1 MKLFKGLCIFG
12 AGVIAGA
19 FVAARAVKEKYQQEA
34 EEEIAEMREYYRELK
49 KESTKVETAEDDTKE
64 DAKDDFKPIE
74 ELEEAKEIIKE
85 KGYINYTHY
94 NDTDIKE
101 NNKEEQ
107 VDEND
112 TDIKENNKE
121 EQVDENEI
129 YIIDP
134 EEYGGENGEYDTA
147 TLTYFKDGV
156 LADEVDE
163 IVAYNIIGGEENLQP
178 FKDYPDCNAVYV
190 RDDNIMVDYEILRD
204 PYQYDEYKMD
214 FSDDRP
220 PHQL

>member
-34 EEEIAEMREYYRELK
+34 EEEIAEMREYYRELTK
-49 KESTKVETAEDDTKE
+49 NAKTPDEDKMLEEDEKRKEEKEENTKN
-64 DAKDDFKPIE
+64 DFKPIE
-74 ELEEAKEIIKE
+74 ELEEAKEIIKD

-101 NNKEEQ
+101 NKR
-107 VDEND
+107 
-112 TDIKENNKE
+112 E

-156 LADEVDE
+156 LTDEVDE

>member
-64 DAKDDFKPIE
+64 ESKEESKEDFKPIE
-74 ELEEAKEIIKE
+74 ELAEAEEIIKDR
-85 KGYINYTHY
+85 GYINYTHY

-101 NNKEEQ
+101 NNKEER
-107 VDEND
+107 
-112 TDIKENNKE
+112 
-121 EQVDENEI
+121 VDENEI

>member
-12 AGVIAGA
+12 AGVLAGA

-64 DAKDDFKPIE
+64 ESKEEPKDDFKPIE

-107 VDEND
+107 VDEN
-112 TDIKENNKE
+112 
-121 EQVDENEI
+121 EI

-147 TLTYFKDGV
+147 SLTYFKDGV

-163 IVAYNIIGGEENLQP
+163 IVPYNIIGGEENLQP

>member
-1 MKLFKGLCIFG
+1 MKLFKGLCIFAAGTLVG
-12 AGVIAGA
+12 AA
-19 FVAARAVKEKYQQEA
+19 VAAKAVREKYQQEA

-49 KESTKVETAEDDTKE
+49 KEATKVDTTEDDTKE
-64 DAKDDFKPIE
+64 ESKEESKEDFRPIE
-74 ELEEAKEIIKE
+74 ELAEAEGIIKD
-85 KGYINYTHY
+85 KGYVNYTNY
-94 NDTDIKE
+94 NDTDYNE

-107 VDEND
+107 VDED
-112 TDIKENNKE
+112 
-121 EQVDENEI
+121 EI

-134 EEYGGENGEYDTA
+134 EEFGGENGEYDTA

-163 IVAYNIIGGEENLQP
+163 IVTYNVIGGEENLQP
-178 FKDYPDCNAVYV
+178 FKDYPDCTAVYV

-204 PYQYDEYKMD
+204 PYQYDEYKWD
-214 FSDDRP
+214 LSDDKP

>member
-1 MKLFKGLCIFG
+1 MKLFKGLCIFAAGTLVG
-12 AGVIAGA
+12 AA
-19 FVAARAVKEKYQQEA
+19 VAAKAVREKYQQEA

-49 KESTKVETAEDDTKE
+49 KEATKVDTTEDDTKE
-64 DAKDDFKPIE
+64 ESKEDFRPIE
-74 ELEEAKEIIKE
+74 ELAEAEGIIKD
-85 KGYINYTHY
+85 KGYVNYTNY
-94 NDTDIKE
+94 NDTDYSE

-107 VDEND
+107 VDED
-112 TDIKENNKE
+112 
-121 EQVDENEI
+121 EI

-134 EEYGGENGEYDTA
+134 EEFGGENGEYDTA

-163 IVAYNIIGGEENLQP
+163 IVTYNVIGGEENLQP
-178 FKDYPDCNAVYV
+178 FKDYPDCTAVYV

-204 PYQYDEYKMD
+204 PYQYDEYKWD
-214 FSDDRP
+214 LSDDKP

>member
-1 MKLFKGLCIFG
+1 MKLFKGLCIFAAGTLVG
-12 AGVIAGA
+12 AA
-19 FVAARAVKEKYQQEA
+19 VAAKAVREKYQQEA

-49 KESTKVETAEDDTKE
+49 KEATKVDSTEDDTKE
-64 DAKDDFKPIE
+64 ESKEDFRPIE
-74 ELEEAKEIIKE
+74 ELAEAEGIIKD
-85 KGYINYTHY
+85 KGYVNYTNY
-94 NDTDIKE
+94 NDTDYNE

-107 VDEND
+107 VDED
-112 TDIKENNKE
+112 D
-121 EQVDENEI
+121 I

-134 EEYGGENGEYDTA
+134 EEFGGENGEYDTS

-163 IVAYNIIGGEENLQP
+163 IVTYNIIGGEENLQP
-178 FKDYPDCNAVYV
+178 FKDYPDCTAVYV

-214 FSDDRP
+214 FSDDKP

>member
-49 KESTKVETAEDDTKE
+49 KESTKVETAEEDAEEDTKE
-64 DAKDDFKPIE
+64 EPKDDFKPIE

-94 NDTDIKE
+94 
-101 NNKEEQ
+101 
-107 VDEND
+107 ND

>member
-64 DAKDDFKPIE
+64 ESKEESKEDFKPIE
-74 ELEEAKEIIKE
+74 ELAEAEEIIKDR
-85 KGYINYTHY
+85 GYINYTHY
-94 NDTDIKE
+94 
-101 NNKEEQ
+101 
-107 VDEND
+107 ND

-147 TLTYFKDGV
+147 SLTYFKDGV

>member
-64 DAKDDFKPIE
+64 ESKEEPKDDFKPIE
-74 ELEEAKEIIKE
+74 ELEEAKEIIKD

-94 NDTDIKE
+94 
-101 NNKEEQ
+101 
-107 VDEND
+107 ND

-156 LADEVDE
+156 LTDEVDE

-178 FKDYPDCNAVYV
+178 FKDHPDCNAVYV

>member
-1 MKLFKGLCIFG
+1 MKLFKGLCIFAAGTLVG
-12 AGVIAGA
+12 AA
-19 FVAARAVKEKYQQEA
+19 VAAKAVREKYQQEA

-49 KESTKVETAEDDTKE
+49 KEATKVDTAEDDTKE
-64 DAKDDFKPIE
+64 ESKEDFRPIE
-74 ELEEAKEIIKE
+74 ELAEAEGIIKD
-85 KGYINYTHY
+85 KGYVNYTNY
-94 NDTDIKE
+94 NDTDYNE

-107 VDEND
+107 VDED
-112 TDIKENNKE
+112 
-121 EQVDENEI
+121 EI

-134 EEYGGENGEYDTA
+134 EEFGGENGEYDTA

-163 IVAYNIIGGEENLQP
+163 IVTYNIIGGEENLQP
-178 FKDYPDCNAVYV
+178 FKDYPDCTAVYV

-214 FSDDRP
+214 FSDDKP

>member
-64 DAKDDFKPIE
+64 ESKEESKEDFKPIE
-74 ELEEAKEIIKE
+74 ELAEAEEIIKDR
-85 KGYINYTHY
+85 GYINYTHY
-94 NDTDIKE
+94 
-101 NNKEEQ
+101 
-107 VDEND
+107 ND

-156 LADEVDE
+156 LTDEVDE

>member
-12 AGVIAGA
+12 AGVVAGA

-49 KESTKVETAEDDTKE
+49 KESTKVETAEEDAEDDTKE
-64 DAKDDFKPIE
+64 EPKDDFKPIE

-107 VDEND
+107 VDEN
-112 TDIKENNKE
+112 
-121 EQVDENEI
+121 EI

-147 TLTYFKDGV
+147 SLTYFKDGV
-156 LADEVDE
+156 LTDEVDE

>member
-64 DAKDDFKPIE
+64 ESKEEPKDDFKPIE
-74 ELEEAKEIIKE
+74 ELEEAEEIIKDR
-85 KGYINYTHY
+85 GYINYTHY
-94 NDTDIKE
+94 
-101 NNKEEQ
+101 
-107 VDEND
+107 ND

-163 IVAYNIIGGEENLQP
+163 IVPYNIIGGEENLQP

>member
-64 DAKDDFKPIE
+64 ESKEESKEDFKPIE
-74 ELEEAKEIIKE
+74 ELAEAEEIIKDR
-85 KGYINYTHY
+85 GYINYTHY
-94 NDTDIKE
+94 
-101 NNKEEQ
+101 
-107 VDEND
+107 ND

-147 TLTYFKDGV
+147 SLTYFKDGV

-163 IVAYNIIGGEENLQP
+163 IVPYNIIGGEENLQP

>member
-64 DAKDDFKPIE
+64 EHKDDFKPIE
-74 ELEEAKEIIKE
+74 ELEEAKEIIKD

-94 NDTDIKE
+94 NDTDIE
-101 NNKEEQ
+101 
-107 VDEND
+107 END
-112 TDIKENNKE
+112 NKE

-147 TLTYFKDGV
+147 SLTYFKDGV

-163 IVAYNIIGGEENLQP
+163 IVPYNIIGGEENLQP
-178 FKDYPDCNAVYV
+178 FKDYPD
-190 RDDNIMVDYEILRD
+190 
-204 PYQYDEYKMD
+204 
-214 FSDDRP
+214 
-220 PHQL
+220 

>member
-34 EEEIAEMREYYRELK
+34 EEEIAEMREYYRE
-49 KESTKVETAEDDTKE
+49 KEQKRREAEEYEAIVEETETEYKE
-64 DAKDDFKPIE
+64 DFKPIE
-74 ELEEAKEIIKE
+74 ELEEAKEIIKD

-101 NNKEEQ
+101 NKR
-107 VDEND
+107 
-112 TDIKENNKE
+112 E

-178 FKDYPDCNAVYV
+178 FKDHPDCNAVYV

>member
-1 MKLFKGLCIFG
+1 MKLFKGLCIF
-12 AGVIAGA
+12 AAGA
-19 FVAARAVKEKYQQEA
+19 LVGAAVAAKAVREKYQQEA

-49 KESTKVETAEDDTKE
+49 KEATKVDTAEDNTKEETKE
-64 DAKDDFKPIE
+64 DFRPIE
-74 ELEEAKEIIKE
+74 ELAEAEGIIKD
-85 KGYINYTHY
+85 KGYVNYTNY
-94 NDTDIKE
+94 NDTDYNE

-107 VDEND
+107 VDED
-112 TDIKENNKE
+112 
-121 EQVDENEI
+121 EI

-134 EEYGGENGEYDTA
+134 EEFGGENGEYDTA

-163 IVAYNIIGGEENLQP
+163 IVTYNVIGGEENLQP
-178 FKDYPDCNAVYV
+178 FKDYPDCTAVYV

-214 FSDDRP
+214 FSDDKP

>member
-12 AGVIAGA
+12 AGVVAGA
-19 FVAARAVKEKYQQEA
+19 FVAARTVKEKYQQEA

-64 DAKDDFKPIE
+64 ESKEESKKDFKPIE
-74 ELEEAKEIIKE
+74 ELAEAEEIIKDR
-85 KGYINYTHY
+85 GYINYTHY
-94 NDTDIKE
+94 
-101 NNKEEQ
+101 
-107 VDEND
+107 ND

-147 TLTYFKDGV
+147 SLTYFKDGV

-163 IVAYNIIGGEENLQP
+163 IVPYNIIGGEENLQP

>member
-12 AGVIAGA
+12 AGVVAGA

-64 DAKDDFKPIE
+64 ESKEEPKDDFKPIE
-74 ELEEAKEIIKE
+74 ELEEAKEIIKD

-94 NDTDIKE
+94 
-101 NNKEEQ
+101 
-107 VDEND
+107 ND

-163 IVAYNIIGGEENLQP
+163 IVPYNIIGGEENLQP

>member
-1 MKLFKGLCIFG
+1 MKLFKGLCIF
-12 AGVIAGA
+12 AAGA
-19 FVAARAVKEKYQQEA
+19 LAGATVAAKAVREKYQQEA

-49 KESTKVETAEDDTKE
+49 KESTKVETTEDDTKE
-64 DAKDDFKPIE
+64 EPKEDFKPIE
-74 ELEEAKEIIKE
+74 ELEEAKEIIKD

-101 NNKEEQ
+101 NKREEQ
-107 VDEND
+107 VDED
-112 TDIKENNKE
+112 
-121 EQVDENEI
+121 EI

-163 IVAYNIIGGEENLQP
+163 IVTYNVIGGEENLQP
-178 FKDYPDCNAVYV
+178 FKDYPDCTAVYV

-204 PYQYDEYKMD
+204 AC
-214 FSDDRP
+214 
-220 PHQL
+220 

>member
-1 MKLFKGLCIFG
+1 MKLFKDLCIFG

-64 DAKDDFKPIE
+64 EPKDNFKPIE
-74 ELEEAKEIIKE
+74 ELEEAKEIIKD

-101 NNKEEQ
+101 NK
-107 VDEND
+107 
-112 TDIKENNKE
+112 KE

-129 YIIDP
+129 
-134 EEYGGENGEYDTA
+134 
-147 TLTYFKDGV
+147 
-156 LADEVDE
+156 
-163 IVAYNIIGGEENLQP
+163 
-178 FKDYPDCNAVYV
+178 
-190 RDDNIMVDYEILRD
+190 
-204 PYQYDEYKMD
+204 
-214 FSDDRP
+214 
-220 PHQL
+220 

>member
-12 AGVIAGA
+12 AGVVAGA

-34 EEEIAEMREYYRELK
+34 EEEIAEMREYYRE
-49 KESTKVETAEDDTKE
+49 KEQKRREAEEYEAIVEETETEYKE
-64 DAKDDFKPIE
+64 DFKPIE
-74 ELEEAKEIIKE
+74 ELAEAEEIIKD

-101 NNKEEQ
+101 NKR
-107 VDEND
+107 
-112 TDIKENNKE
+112 E

-147 TLTYFKDGV
+147 SLTYFKDGV
-156 LADEVDE
+156 LTDEVDE

-178 FKDYPDCNAVYV
+178 FKDHPDCNAVYV

>member
-1 MKLFKGLCIFG
+1 MKLFKGLCIFATG
-12 AGVIAGA
+12 AIVGA
-19 FVAARAVKEKYQQEA
+19 AVAAKAVREKYQQEA

-49 KESTKVETAEDDTKE
+49 KEATKVDTTEDDTKE
-64 DAKDDFKPIE
+64 ESKEDFRPIE
-74 ELEEAKEIIKE
+74 ELAEAEGIIKD
-85 KGYINYTHY
+85 KGYVNYTNY
-94 NDTDIKE
+94 NDTDYNE

-107 VDEND
+107 VDED
-112 TDIKENNKE
+112 
-121 EQVDENEI
+121 EI

-134 EEYGGENGEYDTA
+134 EEFGGENGEYDTA

-163 IVAYNIIGGEENLQP
+163 VVTYNVIGGEENLQP
-178 FKDYPDCNAVYV
+178 FKDYPDCTAVYV

-214 FSDDRP
+214 FSDYKP

>member
-64 DAKDDFKPIE
+64 ESKEESKEDFKPIE
-74 ELEEAKEIIKE
+74 ELAEAEEIIKDR
-85 KGYINYTHY
+85 GYINYTHY
-94 NDTDIKE
+94 
-101 NNKEEQ
+101 
-107 VDEND
+107 ND

-147 TLTYFKDGV
+147 SLTYFKDGV
-156 LADEVDE
+156 LTDEVDE

-178 FKDYPDCNAVYV
+178 FKDHPDCNAVYV

>member
-34 EEEIAEMREYYRELK
+34 EEEIAEMREYYRELTK
-49 KESTKVETAEDDTKE
+49 NAKTPDEDKMLEEDEKRKEEKEENTKN
-64 DAKDDFKPIE
+64 DFKPIE
-74 ELEEAKEIIKE
+74 ELEEAKEIIKD

-101 NNKEEQ
+101 NKR
-107 VDEND
+107 
-112 TDIKENNKE
+112 E

>member
-12 AGVIAGA
+12 AGVVAGA

-34 EEEIAEMREYYRELK
+34 EEEIAEMREYYRE
-49 KESTKVETAEDDTKE
+49 KEQKRREAEEYEAIVEETETEYKE
-64 DAKDDFKPIE
+64 DFKPIE
-74 ELEEAKEIIKE
+74 ELEEAKEIIKD

-94 NDTDIKE
+94 
-101 NNKEEQ
+101 
-107 VDEND
+107 ND

-147 TLTYFKDGV
+147 SLTYFKDGV
-156 LADEVDE
+156 LTDEVDE

>member
-64 DAKDDFKPIE
+64 ESKEEPKDDFKPIE
-74 ELEEAKEIIKE
+74 ELEEAKEIIKD
-85 KGYINYTHY
+85 KGYINYTRY

-101 NNKEEQ
+101 NKR
-107 VDEND
+107 
-112 TDIKENNKE
+112 E

-156 LADEVDE
+156 LTDEVDE
-163 IVAYNIIGGEENLQP
+163 IVPYNIIGGEENLQP

>member
-49 KESTKVETAEDDTKE
+49 KEATKVDTTEDDTKE
-64 DAKDDFKPIE
+64 ESKEESKEDFRPIE
-74 ELEEAKEIIKE
+74 ELAEAEGIIKD
-85 KGYINYTHY
+85 KGYVNYTNY
-94 NDTDIKE
+94 NDTDYNE

-107 VDEND
+107 VDED
-112 TDIKENNKE
+112 
-121 EQVDENEI
+121 EI

-134 EEYGGENGEYDTA
+134 EEFGGENGEYDTA

-163 IVAYNIIGGEENLQP
+163 IVTYNIIGGEENLQP
-178 FKDYPDCNAVYV
+178 FKDYPDCTAVYV

-214 FSDDRP
+214 FSDDKP

>member
-12 AGVIAGA
+12 AGALVGA
-19 FVAARAVKEKYQQEA
+19 VVAAKAVREKYQQEA
-34 EEEIAEMREYYRELK
+34 EEEIAEMREYYREK
-49 KESTKVETAEDDTKE
+49 DQKRREAEEYEAIVEETETGYKEN
-64 DAKDDFKPIE
+64 FKPIE
-74 ELEEAKEIIKE
+74 ELEEAKEIIKD

-94 NDTDIKE
+94 
-101 NNKEEQ
+101 
-107 VDEND
+107 ND

-156 LADEVDE
+156 LTDEVDE

-178 FKDYPDCNAVYV
+178 FKDHPDCNAVYV

>member
-1 MKLFKGLCIFG
+1 MKLFKGLCIF
-12 AGVIAGA
+12 AAGA
-19 FVAARAVKEKYQQEA
+19 LVGATVAAKAVREKYQQEA

-49 KESTKVETAEDDTKE
+49 KEATKVDTTEDDTKE
-64 DAKDDFKPIE
+64 ESKEDFRPIE
-74 ELEEAKEIIKE
+74 ELAEAEGIIKD
-85 KGYINYTHY
+85 KGYVNYTNY
-94 NDTDIKE
+94 NDTDYSE

-107 VDEND
+107 VDED
-112 TDIKENNKE
+112 
-121 EQVDENEI
+121 EI

-134 EEYGGENGEYDTA
+134 EEFGGENGEYDTA

-163 IVAYNIIGGEENLQP
+163 IVTYNVIGGEENLQP
-178 FKDYPDCNAVYV
+178 FKDYPDCTAVYV

-204 PYQYDEYKMD
+204 PYQYNEYKWD
-214 FSDDRP
+214 LSDDKP

>member
-34 EEEIAEMREYYRELK
+34 EEEIAEMREYYRELTK
-49 KESTKVETAEDDTKE
+49 NAKTPDEDKMLEEDEKRKEEKEENTKN
-64 DAKDDFKPIE
+64 DFKPIE
-74 ELEEAKEIIKE
+74 ELEEAKEIIKD

-101 NNKEEQ
+101 NKR
-107 VDEND
+107 
-112 TDIKENNKE
+112 E

-163 IVAYNIIGGEENLQP
+163 IVPYNIIGGEENLQP

>member
-1 MKLFKGLCIFG
+1 MKLFKGLCVFAAGTLVG
-12 AGVIAGA
+12 AA
-19 FVAARAVKEKYQQEA
+19 VAAKAVREKYQQEA

-49 KESTKVETAEDDTKE
+49 KEATKVDTAEDDTKE
-64 DAKDDFKPIE
+64 ESKEDFRPIE
-74 ELEEAKEIIKE
+74 ELADAEGIIKD
-85 KGYINYTHY
+85 KGYVNYTNY
-94 NDTDIKE
+94 NDTDYNE

-107 VDEND
+107 VDED
-112 TDIKENNKE
+112 
-121 EQVDENEI
+121 EI

-134 EEYGGENGEYDTA
+134 EEFGGENGEYDTA

-163 IVAYNIIGGEENLQP
+163 IVTYNIIGGEENLQP
-178 FKDYPDCNAVYV
+178 FKDYPDCTAVYV

-214 FSDDRP
+214 FSDDKP

>member
-12 AGVIAGA
+12 AGVVAGA

-34 EEEIAEMREYYRELK
+34 EEEIAEMREYYRE
-49 KESTKVETAEDDTKE
+49 KEQKRREAEEYEAIVEETETEYKE
-64 DAKDDFKPIE
+64 DFKPIE
-74 ELEEAKEIIKE
+74 ELEEAKEIIKD

-101 NNKEEQ
+101 NKR
-107 VDEND
+107 
-112 TDIKENNKE
+112 E

-147 TLTYFKDGV
+147 SLTYFKDGV
-156 LADEVDE
+156 LTDEVDE

>member
-64 DAKDDFKPIE
+64 ESKEEPKDDFKPIE
-74 ELEEAKEIIKE
+74 ELEEAKEIIKD

-94 NDTDIKE
+94 
-101 NNKEEQ
+101 
-107 VDEND
+107 ND

-147 TLTYFKDGV
+147 SLTYFKDGV
-156 LADEVDE
+156 LTDEVDE

>member
-64 DAKDDFKPIE
+64 ESKEEPKDDFKPIE
-74 ELEEAKEIIKE
+74 ELAEAEEIIKDR
-85 KGYINYTHY
+85 GYINYTHY
-94 NDTDIKE
+94 
-101 NNKEEQ
+101 
-107 VDEND
+107 ND

-147 TLTYFKDGV
+147 SLTYFKDGV

>member
-64 DAKDDFKPIE
+64 ESKEESKEDFKPIE
-74 ELEEAKEIIKE
+74 ELAEAEEIIKDR
-85 KGYINYTHY
+85 GYINYTHY
-94 NDTDIKE
+94 
-101 NNKEEQ
+101 
-107 VDEND
+107 ND

>member
-64 DAKDDFKPIE
+64 ESKEESKEDFKPIE
-74 ELEEAKEIIKE
+74 ELAEAEEIIKDR
-85 KGYINYTHY
+85 GYINYTHY
-94 NDTDIKE
+94 
-101 NNKEEQ
+101 
-107 VDEND
+107 ND

-163 IVAYNIIGGEENLQP
+163 IVPYNIIGGEENLQP
-178 FKDYPDCNAVYV
+178 FKDHPDCNAVYV

>member
-64 DAKDDFKPIE
+64 EPKDDFKPIE
-74 ELEEAKEIIKE
+74 ELEEAKEIIKD
-85 KGYINYTHY
+85 KGYINYTKY
-94 NDTDIKE
+94 DE
-101 NNKEEQ
+101 SNKATEWTPHPD
-107 VDEND
+107 VDN
-112 TDIKENNKE
+112 KNNKE

-147 TLTYFKDGV
+147 SLTYFKDGV

-163 IVAYNIIGGEENLQP
+163 IVPYNIIGGEENLQP